1 MGPRASDD
9 ILGDKNISPAR
20 KFRMMR
26 QQQAE
31 KLIQQDDIKSKL
43 AQAAAGLLKQSKTE
57 MEEQVKTRQKAVVD
71 KKEYEFSSDE
81 EGGDGGSRDRDDD
94 ESDFEESDDEE
105 GDGEDE
111 DTPEESEEDSDE
123 ESKSMVAKE
132 KEDDAISFNSKLYK
146 QFDV

>member
-1 MGPRASDD
+1 
-9 ILGDKNISPAR
+9 
-20 KFRMMR
+20 
-26 QQQAE
+26 
-31 KLIQQDDIKSKL
+31 
-43 AQAAAGLLKQSKTE
+43 

-71 KKEYEFSSDE
+71 KKECEFSSGED
-81 EGGDGGSRDRDDD
+81 GGDGGSKDRDDD
-94 ESDFEESDDEE
+94 ESDFEESDEEE
-105 GDGEDE
+105 GDGEDEEE